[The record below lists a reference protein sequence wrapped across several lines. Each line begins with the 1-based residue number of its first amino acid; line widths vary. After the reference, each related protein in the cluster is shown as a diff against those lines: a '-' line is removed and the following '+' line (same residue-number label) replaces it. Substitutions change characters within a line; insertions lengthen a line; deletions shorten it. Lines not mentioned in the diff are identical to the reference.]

1 MVEKNGANKS
11 KTEIEGGRKL
21 KNYIVAISDIF
32 EYKIELKK
40 VTAKDKVEAILKATE
55 SVEENEELYQ
65 HLLKMTLEEII
76 QWNNDSEILVSEP
89 LEVKEF

>member
-1 MVEKNGANKS
+1 MREEENW
-11 KTEIEGGRKL
+11 